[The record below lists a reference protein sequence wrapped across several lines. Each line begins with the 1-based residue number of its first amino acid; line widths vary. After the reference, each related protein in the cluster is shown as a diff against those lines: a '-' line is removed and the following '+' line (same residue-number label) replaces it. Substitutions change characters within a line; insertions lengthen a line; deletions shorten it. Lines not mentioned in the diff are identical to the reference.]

1 MADIPDDEN
10 WLHAEHIACPQ
21 CGEDLYRIDHS
32 PLYDDS
38 LLYCDQCANRVEIS
52 LTDPVVAALAATISA
67 PAASPARD
75 ALLRAVEERL
85 APCACGGRFRH
96 DAARRCHRCL
106 AQVIAG
112 APEVDLWPGFVDLGG
127 DEEEPADEM
136 AARINAFDAAHIR
149 RHAIWRDMPPA

>member
-1 MADIPDDEN
+1 MADMSDDEN
-10 WLHAEHIACPQ
+10 WLHAEHIACPH

-38 LLYCDQCANRVEIS
+38 LLYCDQCANRVEVS
-52 LTDPVVAALAATISA
+52 LSDPVVTALAAERPA
-67 PAASPARD
+67 PD

-85 APCACGGRFRH
+85 APCACGGRFRD
-96 DAARRCHRCL
+96 DAARRCHACL
-106 AQVIAG
+106 APVIAG
-112 APEVDLWPGFVDLGG
+112 APAVDLWPGFVDLGG
-127 DEEEPADEM
+127 EEEEPAEEV